1 MRRLLPALGLATL
14 SQLAACKGAALAYG
28 TDAASA
34 RTAFDD
40 LAGALEAR
48 FTNVVRA
55 PKFAYGR
62 LRIARYAFAPSK
74 LVNDTAIWTSS
85 RTTRTG
91 PARDLELRAGLIG
104 NQFTFLAARGVPVPS
119 RPGDQRHL
127 IALEQLGE
135 DDWFWHTEVDH
146 DVGALA
152 PARATDVFRA
162 LLASAE
168 RPAAAVQS
176 DYRSAFPRTAQALGR
191 LVRIDSIITRE
202 ASDGSTLVTMRL
214 RIDGTTLG
222 RTFPALGKYVRQ
234 YVESARYRFRLS
246 SGGIDWLDA
255 QGAEKTL
262 TIQFRSLDG
271 QLRPLAGGTRIMPDT
286 VTLTV
291 DAKARFGLFTVGVSA
306 LQGEFVFVNDHTR
319 ERAWAM
325 RFTREPEWHLPL
337 ISERLLRSPLRRPFE
352 GRGVVFR
359 LGFRTGDDGQ
369 TLLSRTFDVAV
380 RESAIMRFLGN
391 LGFTAV
397 SDYAGKVEEEENRF
411 IAEAMRAMRT
421 DAAGL
426 K

>member
-1 MRRLLPALGLATL
+1 VRRLLTAVGLVAVT
-14 SQLAACKGAALAYG
+14 QLAACKGAALAYG
-28 TDAASA
+28 ANVAAA

-48 FTNVVRA
+48 FTNVVRG
-55 PKFAYGR
+55 PKFAYAR

-74 LVNDTAIWTSS
+74 LVNDTAIWTDT

-91 PARDLELRAGLIG
+91 PARDLELRAGLAG
-104 NQFTFLAARGVPVPS
+104 NQFTFVASRGVATPTHT
-119 RPGDQRHL
+119 GDQRHL

-146 DVGALA
+146 AVGAMA
-152 PARATDVFRA
+152 PARATEVFRA
-162 LLASAE
+162 LLAAAE
-168 RPAAAVQS
+168 RPGSAIRA
-176 DYRSAFPRTAQALGR
+176 DYRAAFPRTTQALGR
-191 LVRIDSIITRE
+191 LIRIDTMLTQA
-202 ASDGSTLVTMRL
+202 ASDGSTLVMMRL
-214 RIDGTTLG
+214 TIDGTTLG
-222 RTFPALGKYVRQ
+222 RTFPAFGKYVRQ
-234 YVESARYRFRLS
+234 YIEPARYRFRLS
-246 SGGIDWLDA
+246 SDGADWLDA
-255 QGAEKTL
+255 QGADRTL
-262 TIQFRSLDG
+262 TIQFRSHDG
-271 QLRPLAGGTRIMPDT
+271 QLRPLAGGMRVMPDT

-291 DAKARFGLFTVGVSA
+291 DAKAKFGIFTVGVSA
-306 LQGEFVFVNDHTR
+306 MKGEFVFVNNTPR

-325 RFTREPEWHLPL
+325 RFNTEPQWHLPL
-337 ISERLLRSPLRRPFE
+337 IAERLLRSPLRRPFE

-359 LGFRTGDDGQ
+359 LGLRSGADGQ
-369 TLLSRTFDVAV
+369 TLLNRTFDVAV

-411 IAEAMRAMRT
+411 IAEAMRAMRA